1 MTSTG
6 GTTQV
11 SAITEPGNTFAMLL
25 LQQGLNYYNE
35 EQTKTTFDTQEAVNA
50 FDTWTKFYTTY
61 SFQQT
66 YDAFTR
72 FRTGDMP
79 VVIQNYTF
87 YNQLSVA
94 APEIKGCWGFQPVP
108 GTVQEDGTINHA
120 ANSNGSGAIILTKA
134 ADQEGAWDFIKW
146 FTSTDAQV
154 KYGNNIESILS
165 LIHISEPTRH

>member
-1 MTSTG
+1 
-6 GTTQV
+6 
-11 SAITEPGNTFAMLL
+11 MLL

-79 VVIQNYTF
+79 VVTTHSI
-87 YNQLSVA
+87 
-94 APEIKGCWGFQPVP
+94 
-108 GTVQEDGTINHA
+108 
-120 ANSNGSGAIILTKA
+120 
-134 ADQEGAWDFIKW
+134 
-146 FTSTDAQV
+146 TSF
-154 KYGNNIESILS
+154 L
-165 LIHISEPTRH
+165 